1 VKHVQKV
8 WCIKQITQLVA
19 HVLTILKIVQTF
31 NVLLVQMITNTLK
44 TVNAVVFVKKLL
56 LYVTFVLLVWW
67 SFKMVL
73 IVVHVLMILM
83 TVQMKFVKIAQ
94 KTWDLLIMKNV
105 VVNALLNKYVKF
117 VQKVWWL
124 LMMEL
129 IVDLVSTI
137 LKIALI
143 SNVLLV
149 QQILYMLKTEN
160 VVVFVKKKS

>member
-44 TVNAVVFVKKLL
+44 TVNAVVFAKKLL

-73 IVVHVLMILM
+73 IVGHVLMILM

-105 VVNALLNKYVKF
+105 VVNALQNKFVKF

-124 LMMEL
+124 FKM
-129 IVDLVSTI
+129 VQNAVNASTI
-137 LKIALI
+137 LKTALTY
-143 SNVLLV
+143 NV
-149 QQILYMLKTEN
+149 
-160 VVVFVKKKS
+160 